1 MISISRCVNRAKQ
14 YINSQYYHS
23 RDYEML
29 GKINLTE
36 TNFMFQ
42 HYKQYTDK
50 YQSVDYTV
58 SFLPLNKQVSSKRC
72 KWVGAVLYNDIVYV
86 IPNGE
91 SRFIQISDNVPLEYF
106 GELGHDNFK
115 WTGGCQWK
123 DFVYG
128 FPRTRNSFIRVS
140 IENNKTEEIPL
151 QFIYN
156 SEHHYGGIC
165 TKEGIVYQPP
175 RNSDHILVWDLKSEE
190 ERRIYLR
197 QKSEN
202 RVFRYC
208 GSIITPH
215 GTAYFLPESG
225 GRVIKLDTETEKW
238 NFIGEEINAM
248 VFDAKIG
255 VDGCIYGYS
264 AYCPGILKINIRTDS
279 VEMIHEEIKPGAYG
293 TKLGV
298 NGHMYSIP
306 GDGDSVWDYNPLT
319 DSVKCIGKLSKTLRA
334 KYAGG
339 ATMRNGDIYA
349 VPAQE
354 QGMLQLKA
362 SGWDSQIPEDIYQE
376 YFSDCY

>member
-1 MISISRCVNRAKQ
+1 MANYDKLRDKYKEYVYQNR
-14 YINSQYYHS
+14 NVE
-23 RDYEML
+23 YEMSIKPL
-29 GKINLTE
+29 P
-36 TNFMFQ
+36 
-42 HYKQYTDK
+42 
-50 YQSVDYTV
+50 SVSAV
-58 SFLPLNKQVSSKRC
+58 H
-72 KWVGAVLYNDIVYV
+72 KWVGAQCTPYRLYG
-86 IPNGE
+86 IPNDMNAVLTYAPGDVKFLDTGE
-91 SRFIQISDNVPLEYF
+91 SGL
-106 GELGHDNFK
+106 FK
-115 WTGGCQWK
+115 WTGGCIWNS
-123 DFVYG
+123 FLYG
-128 FPRTRNSFIRVS
+128 FPRTSNYLLKMSLDTEK
-140 IENNKTEEIPL
+140 IEYVEPQHKYL
-151 QFIYN
+151 Q
-156 SEHHYGGIC
+156 EHHYGGIC

-298 NGHMYSIP
+298 NGHMYSSP